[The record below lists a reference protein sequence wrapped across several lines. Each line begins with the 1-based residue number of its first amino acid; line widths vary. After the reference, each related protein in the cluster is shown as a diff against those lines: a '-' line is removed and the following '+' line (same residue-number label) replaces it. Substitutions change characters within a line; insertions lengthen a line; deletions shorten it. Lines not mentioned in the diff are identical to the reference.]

1 MRHPRRVRGALSAM
15 LGTVALAAGV
25 LPVLQASPAAAATGV
40 TLRVENSA
48 NATAIGTY
56 KWLINAD
63 NVGDPAM
70 SADAVKNCLPTRA
83 QPAPA
88 APVGTPNAIF
98 NGAGTGDWR
107 NCSWPSLHAVVGT
120 SPVVATGDQTE
131 LNGSN
136 GSKVEQSLA
145 DGKYLISVTAGGKP
159 VSGMKFN
166 FQPTESGLPAVAEIT
181 DGKCQTKVTP
191 GKYTWYVSAGKD
203 EALLS
208 TVPEEY
214 LEGAMER
221 QIEVKGGDAIE
232 VSLD

>member
-1 MRHPRRVRGALSAM
+1 MRALILM
-15 LGTVALAAGV
+15 GILLAGCGV
-25 LPVLQASPAAAATGV
+25 SV
-40 TLRVENSA
+40 
-48 NATAIGTY
+48 
-56 KWLINAD
+56 
-63 NVGDPAM
+63 
-70 SADAVKNCLPTRA
+70 
-83 QPAPA
+83 
-88 APVGTPNAIF
+88 TPNP
-98 NGAGTGDWR
+98 D
-107 NCSWPSLHAVVGT
+107 
-120 SPVVATGDQTE
+120 PVDV
-131 LNGSN
+131 S
-136 GSKVEQSLA
+136 
-145 DGKYLISVTAGGKP
+145 ISVTAGGKP